1 MAGSGKAI
9 DYSEWLMATS
19 DKLSVAN
26 LKFAFEFF
34 DKGKLGMIGQEEISN
49 ALKEHEIEKEEFN
62 QIIAEVNGTIGC

>member
-19 DKLSVAN
+19 DKMSVAN

-34 DKGKLGMIGQEEISN
+34 DKGKLGMIGQKEISN
-49 ALKEHEIEKEEFN
+49 AL
-62 QIIAEVNGTIGC
+62 